1 MPMSSNRPISGNSNS
16 KSRRFSISEKR
27 VDQSKMAN
35 QTIEPRFIAV
45 EGAIGAGKTSLVNL
59 LGKQYGA
66 KMILEDND
74 TNPFIAKFYQDREAY
89 SFQTQIFF
97 LLNRFNQ
104 YLQLA
109 QRELFNSVVVID
121 YLFQRDKIFAQL
133 NLEDHEYRLYE
144 QIFNLIGPKA
154 PKPDLVIFLQ
164 ASTEVL
170 LERVSKRGRDYEAF
184 MDPDYLD
191 SVNKAFNNFFF
202 YYSDTPLLV
211 INTNEIDFVEK
222 KCDLEELINKIN
234 SHRIGREYYNPLGS

>member
-1 MPMSSNRPISGNSNS
+1 MT
-16 KSRRFSISEKR
+16 
-27 VDQSKMAN
+27 Q

-45 EGAIGAGKTSLVNL
+45 EGAIGAGKTSLVSL
-59 LGKQYGA
+59 LEQQYGA
-66 KMILEDND
+66 RVILEEND
-74 TNPFIAKFYQDREAY
+74 SNPFIAKFYEDQETY

-97 LLNRFNQ
+97 LLSRYNQ
-104 YLQLA
+104 YMELA
-109 QRELFNSVVVID
+109 QRDLFNSVVVID

-144 QIFNLIGPKA
+144 QIFNLIGSKA

-164 ASTEVL
+164 ASTDVL
-170 LERVSKRGRDYEAF
+170 LERVSKRGRDYESF

-222 KCDLEELINKIN
+222 KCDLEELINKVN
-234 SHRIGREYYNPLGS
+234 SHKIGREYYNPLGS

>member
-1 MPMSSNRPISGNSNS
+1 MSQQI
-16 KSRRFSISEKR
+16 
-27 VDQSKMAN
+27 
-35 QTIEPRFIAV
+35 IEPRFIAV

-59 LGKQYGA
+59 FEQQYSA
-66 KMILEDND
+66 RVILEENES
-74 TNPFIAKFYQDREAY
+74 NPFIAKFYEDQETY

-97 LLNRFNQ
+97 LLNRYNQ
-104 YLQLA
+104 YMELA
-109 QRELFNSVVVID
+109 QRDLFNSVIVID

-144 QIFNLIGPKA
+144 QIYNLISSKA

-170 LERVSKRGRDYEAF
+170 LERVSKRGRKYESF

-202 YYSDTPLLV
+202 YYSGTPLLV

-222 KCDLEELINKIN
+222 KCDLEQLINKVN
-234 SHRIGREYYNPLGS
+234 SHKIGREYYNPLGS

>member
-1 MPMSSNRPISGNSNS
+1 
-16 KSRRFSISEKR
+16 
-27 VDQSKMAN
+27 MAN

-45 EGAIGAGKTSLVNL
+45 EGSIGAGKTSLVNL
-59 LGKQYGA
+59 LGEQYGA
-66 KMILEDND
+66 RVILEDND
-74 TNPFIAKFYQDREAY
+74 TNPFIAKFYEDQEAY

-104 YLQLA
+104 YQELA
-109 QRELFNSVVVID
+109 QRDLFNSVVVID
-121 YLFQRDKIFAQL
+121 YLFQRDKVFAQL

-154 PKPDLVIFLQ
+154 PKSDLVIFLQ
-164 ASTEVL
+164 ANTEVL
-170 LERVSKRGRDYEAF
+170 LKRVSKRGRDYEAF

-202 YYSDTPLLV
+202 YYSETPLLV

>member
-1 MPMSSNRPISGNSNS
+1 MT
-16 KSRRFSISEKR
+16 
-27 VDQSKMAN
+27 Q

-59 LGKQYGA
+59 LEQQYGA
-66 KMILEDND
+66 RVILEKND
-74 TNPFIAKFYQDREAY
+74 SNPFIAKFYEDQETY
-89 SFQTQIFF
+89 SFQTQIYF
-97 LLNRFNQ
+97 LLSRYNQ
-104 YLQLA
+104 YMELA
-109 QRELFNSVVVID
+109 QRDLFNSVVLID

-133 NLEDHEYRLYE
+133 YLEDHEYRLYE
-144 QIFNLIGPKA
+144 QIYNLISSKA

-170 LERVSKRGRDYEAF
+170 LERVSKRGREYESF

-222 KCDLEELINKIN
+222 KCDLEELINKVN
-234 SHRIGREYYNPLGS
+234 SHKIGREYYNPLGS

>member
-1 MPMSSNRPISGNSNS
+1 MS
-16 KSRRFSISEKR
+16 
-27 VDQSKMAN
+27 Q

-59 LGKQYGA
+59 LEQQYGA
-66 KMILEDND
+66 RVILEEND
-74 TNPFIAKFYQDREAY
+74 SNPFIEKFYEDQETY
-89 SFQTQIFF
+89 SFQTQIYF
-97 LLNRFNQ
+97 LLSRYNQ
-104 YLQLA
+104 YMELA
-109 QRELFNSVVVID
+109 QRDLFNSVVVID

-144 QIFNLIGPKA
+144 QIYNLISSKA

-170 LERVSKRGRDYEAF
+170 LERVSKRGREYESF

-222 KCDLEELINKIN
+222 KCDLEELINKVN
-234 SHRIGREYYNPLGS
+234 SHKIGREYYNPLGS

>member
-1 MPMSSNRPISGNSNS
+1 MT
-16 KSRRFSISEKR
+16 
-27 VDQSKMAN
+27 D

-59 LGKQYGA
+59 LEQQYSA
-66 KMILEDND
+66 RVILEEND
-74 TNPFIAKFYQDREAY
+74 SNPFIAKFYEDQETY

-97 LLNRFNQ
+97 LLSRYNQ
-104 YLQLA
+104 YMELA
-109 QRELFNSVVVID
+109 QRDLFNSVVVID

-144 QIFNLIGPKA
+144 QIYNLIASKA

-170 LERVSKRGRDYEAF
+170 LERVSKRGREYESF

-202 YYSDTPLLV
+202 YYSDTPILV

-222 KCDLEELINKIN
+222 KCDLEELINKVN
-234 SHRIGREYYNPLGS
+234 SHKIGREYYNPLGS

>member
-1 MPMSSNRPISGNSNS
+1 
-16 KSRRFSISEKR
+16 
-27 VDQSKMAN
+27 MAN

-45 EGAIGAGKTSLVNL
+45 EGSIGAGKTSLVNL
-59 LGKQYGA
+59 LGEQYGA
-66 KMILEDND
+66 RVILEDD
-74 TNPFIAKFYQDREAY
+74 ETNPFIAKFYEDREAY

-104 YLQLA
+104 YQELA
-109 QRELFNSVVVID
+109 QRDLFNSVVVID
-121 YLFQRDKIFAQL
+121 YLFQRDKVFAQL

-164 ASTEVL
+164 ANTEVL
-170 LERVSKRGRDYEAF
+170 LKRVSKRNRDYEAF

-202 YYSDTPLLV
+202 YYSETPLLV

>member
-1 MPMSSNRPISGNSNS
+1 L
-16 KSRRFSISEKR
+16 
-27 VDQSKMAN
+27 VDLNIMTQ

-59 LGKQYGA
+59 LEQQYSA
-66 KMILEDND
+66 RVILEEND
-74 TNPFIAKFYQDREAY
+74 SNPFIAKFYEDQETY
-89 SFQTQIFF
+89 SFQTQMFF
-97 LLNRFNQ
+97 LLSRYNQ
-104 YLQLA
+104 YMELA
-109 QRELFNSVVVID
+109 QRDLFNSVVVID

-133 NLEDHEYRLYE
+133 NLEDHEYHLYE
-144 QIFNLIGPKA
+144 QIYNLIGPKA

-170 LERVSKRGRDYEAF
+170 LERVSKRGREYESF

-222 KCDLEELINKIN
+222 KCDLEELINKVN
-234 SHRIGREYYNPLGS
+234 RHKIGREYYNPLGS

>member
-1 MPMSSNRPISGNSNS
+1 MS
-16 KSRRFSISEKR
+16 
-27 VDQSKMAN
+27 Q

-59 LGKQYGA
+59 LEQQYGA
-66 KMILEDND
+66 RVILEEND
-74 TNPFIAKFYQDREAY
+74 SNPFIAKFYEDQETY
-89 SFQTQIFF
+89 SFQTQIYF
-97 LLNRFNQ
+97 LLSRYNQ
-104 YLQLA
+104 YMELA
-109 QRELFNSVVVID
+109 QRDLFNSVVVID

-144 QIFNLIGPKA
+144 QIYNLIGSKA

-164 ASTEVL
+164 ASTKVL

-202 YYSDTPLLV
+202 YYSNTPLLV

-222 KCDLEELINKIN
+222 KCALEELINKVN
-234 SHRIGREYYNPLGS
+234 SHKIGREYYNPLGS

>member
-1 MPMSSNRPISGNSNS
+1 MH
-16 KSRRFSISEKR
+16 
-27 VDQSKMAN
+27 Q

-59 LGKQYGA
+59 LEQQYGA
-66 KMILEDND
+66 RLILEEND
-74 TNPFIAKFYQDREAY
+74 SNPFIAKFYEDQKTY

-97 LLNRFNQ
+97 LLSRYNQ
-104 YLQLA
+104 YMELA
-109 QRELFNSVVVID
+109 QRDLFNSVVVID

-144 QIFNLIGPKA
+144 QIYNLIGSKA

-170 LERVSKRGRDYEAF
+170 LERVFKRGREYESF

-191 SVNKAFNNFFF
+191 LVNKAFNNFFF

-222 KCDLEELINKIN
+222 KCDLEELINKVN
-234 SHRIGREYYNPLGS
+234 SHKIGREYYNPLGS

>member
-1 MPMSSNRPISGNSNS
+1 MT
-16 KSRRFSISEKR
+16 
-27 VDQSKMAN
+27 D

-45 EGAIGAGKTSLVNL
+45 EGAIGAGKTSLVSL
-59 LGKQYGA
+59 LEQQYGA
-66 KMILEDND
+66 RVILEEND
-74 TNPFIAKFYQDREAY
+74 SNPFIAKFYEDQETY

-97 LLNRFNQ
+97 LLSRYNQ
-104 YLQLA
+104 YMELA
-109 QRELFNSVVVID
+109 QRDLFNSVIVID

-144 QIFNLIGPKA
+144 QIYNSIGSKA

-164 ASTEVL
+164 ASTKVL
-170 LERVSKRGRDYEAF
+170 LERVSKRNREYESF

-222 KCDLEELINKIN
+222 KCDLEELINKVN
-234 SHRIGREYYNPLGS
+234 SHKIGREYYNPLGS

>member
-1 MPMSSNRPISGNSNS
+1 MT
-16 KSRRFSISEKR
+16 
-27 VDQSKMAN
+27 D

-45 EGAIGAGKTSLVNL
+45 EGAIGAGKTSLVSL
-59 LGKQYGA
+59 LEQQYGA
-66 KMILEDND
+66 RVILEEND
-74 TNPFIAKFYQDREAY
+74 SNPFIAKFYEDQETY

-97 LLNRFNQ
+97 LLSRYNQ
-104 YLQLA
+104 YMELA
-109 QRELFNSVVVID
+109 QRDLFNSVVVID

-144 QIFNLIGPKA
+144 QIYNLIASKA

-164 ASTEVL
+164 ASTKVL
-170 LERVSKRGRDYEAF
+170 LERVSKRGREYESF
-184 MDPDYLD
+184 MDPDYLE

-222 KCDLEELINKIN
+222 KCDLEELINKVN
-234 SHRIGREYYNPLGS
+234 SHKIGREYYNPLGS

>member
-1 MPMSSNRPISGNSNS
+1 MS
-16 KSRRFSISEKR
+16 
-27 VDQSKMAN
+27 Q

-59 LGKQYGA
+59 LEQQYGA
-66 KMILEDND
+66 RVILEEND
-74 TNPFIAKFYQDREAY
+74 SNPFIAKFYEDQETY

-97 LLNRFNQ
+97 LLSRYNQ
-104 YLQLA
+104 YMELA
-109 QRELFNSVVVID
+109 QRDLFNSVVVID

-144 QIFNLIGPKA
+144 QIYNLISSKA

-170 LERVSKRGRDYEAF
+170 LERVSKRGREYESF

-191 SVNKAFNNFFF
+191 LVNKAFNNFFF

-222 KCDLEELINKIN
+222 KCDLEELINKVN
-234 SHRIGREYYNPLGS
+234 RHKIGREYYNPLGS

>member
-1 MPMSSNRPISGNSNS
+1 MS
-16 KSRRFSISEKR
+16 
-27 VDQSKMAN
+27 Q

-59 LGKQYGA
+59 LEQQYGA
-66 KMILEDND
+66 RVILEEND
-74 TNPFIAKFYQDREAY
+74 SNPFIAKFYEDQETY
-89 SFQTQIFF
+89 SFQTQIYF
-97 LLNRFNQ
+97 LLSRYNQ
-104 YLQLA
+104 YMELA
-109 QRELFNSVVVID
+109 QRDLFNSVVVID

-133 NLEDHEYRLYE
+133 NLEDHEYHLYE
-144 QIFNLIGPKA
+144 QIYNLISSKA

-170 LERVSKRGRDYEAF
+170 LERVSKRGREYESF

-222 KCDLEELINKIN
+222 KCDLEELINKVN
-234 SHRIGREYYNPLGS
+234 SHKIGREYYNPLGS

>member
-1 MPMSSNRPISGNSNS
+1 M
-16 KSRRFSISEKR
+16 F
-27 VDQSKMAN
+27 Q

-59 LGKQYGA
+59 LEQQYSA
-66 KMILEDND
+66 RVILEEND
-74 TNPFIAKFYQDREAY
+74 SNPFIAKFYEDQETY

-97 LLNRFNQ
+97 LLSRYNQ
-104 YLQLA
+104 YMELA
-109 QRELFNSVVVID
+109 QRDLFNSVVVID

-144 QIFNLIGPKA
+144 QIFNLISSKA

-170 LERVSKRGRDYEAF
+170 LERVSKRGREYESF

-222 KCDLEELINKIN
+222 KCDLEELINKVN
-234 SHRIGREYYNPLGS
+234 SHKIGREYYNPLGS

>member
-1 MPMSSNRPISGNSNS
+1 MS
-16 KSRRFSISEKR
+16 
-27 VDQSKMAN
+27 Q

-59 LGKQYGA
+59 LEQQYSA
-66 KMILEDND
+66 RVILEEND
-74 TNPFIAKFYQDREAY
+74 SNPFIAKFYEDQETY

-97 LLNRFNQ
+97 LLSRYNQ
-104 YLQLA
+104 YMELA
-109 QRELFNSVVVID
+109 QRDLFNSVIVID

-133 NLEDHEYRLYE
+133 NLEDHQYRLYE
-144 QIFNLIGPKA
+144 QIYNLISSKA

-170 LERVSKRGRDYEAF
+170 LERVSKRGREYESF

-222 KCDLEELINKIN
+222 KCDLEELINKVN
-234 SHRIGREYYNPLGS
+234 NHKIGREYYNPLGS

>member
-1 MPMSSNRPISGNSNS
+1 MSQQI
-16 KSRRFSISEKR
+16 
-27 VDQSKMAN
+27 
-35 QTIEPRFIAV
+35 IEPRFIAV

-59 LGKQYGA
+59 LEQQYGA
-66 KMILEDND
+66 RVILEEND
-74 TNPFIAKFYQDREAY
+74 SNPFISKFYEDQETY

-97 LLNRFNQ
+97 LLSRYNQ
-104 YLQLA
+104 YMKLA
-109 QRELFNSVVVID
+109 QRDLFNSVVVID

-144 QIFNLIGPKA
+144 QIYNLISSKA

-170 LERVSKRGRDYEAF
+170 LERVSKRGREYESF

-222 KCDLEELINKIN
+222 KCDLEELINKVN
-234 SHRIGREYYNPLGS
+234 NHKIGREYYNPLGS

>member
-1 MPMSSNRPISGNSNS
+1 MT
-16 KSRRFSISEKR
+16 
-27 VDQSKMAN
+27 N
-35 QTIEPRFIAV
+35 QKIEPRFIAV

-59 LGKQYGA
+59 FEQKYGA
-66 KMILEDND
+66 RVILEEND
-74 TNPFIAKFYQDREAY
+74 SNPFIAKFYEDRETH

-97 LLNRFNQ
+97 LLSRYNQ
-104 YLQLA
+104 YTELA
-109 QRELFNSVVVID
+109 QRDLFNSVVVID

-133 NLEDHEYRLYE
+133 NLEDHELHLYN
-144 QIFNLIGPKA
+144 QIFNLISLKA

-170 LERVSKRGRDYEAF
+170 LERVSKRNRHYEAF

-222 KCDLEELINKIN
+222 KCDLEELINKVN
-234 SHRIGREYYNPLGS
+234 SHKIGREYYNPLGS

>member
-1 MPMSSNRPISGNSNS
+1 
-16 KSRRFSISEKR
+16 
-27 VDQSKMAN
+27 MAN

-66 KMILEDND
+66 KVILEDND
-74 TNPFIAKFYQDREAY
+74 TNPFIAKFYEDRDAY

-104 YLQLA
+104 YLELA
-109 QRELFNSVVVID
+109 QRELFNSVVIID

-144 QIFNLIGPKA
+144 QIFNLIDPKA

-170 LERVSKRGRDYEAF
+170 LEILSKRGRDYEAF

-202 YYSDTPLLV
+202 YYSNTPLLV

-234 SHRIGREYYNPLGS
+234 NHRIGREYYNPLGS